1 MLGKLSRTESG
12 EWEDKKG
19 NFEKKKISVEA
30 SEIKLKNDCAEI
42 AGS

>member
-1 MLGKLSRTESG
+1 MLGKLSHTETG

-19 NFEKKKISVEA
+19 NLEKKISVKA

>member
-1 MLGKLSRTESG
+1 MLGKLSHTESG

-19 NFEKKKISVEA
+19 NFEKKISVED
-30 SEIKLKNDCAEI
+30 SEFKLKNDCAEI

>member
-1 MLGKLSRTESG
+1 MLGKLSHTESG
-12 EWEDKKG
+12 EREDKKE
-19 NFEKKKISVEA
+19 NFEKKISVEA